1 VRMPENSSMKNIHL
15 TIIGWLILLA
25 GPAFGQSTTQIQ
37 ELALLSKTWGL
48 LKYYHP
54 NVATGK
60 YDWDSVLV
68 AATRRLLQRSKGTHI
83 RSEINLMLSLAGK
96 DEAPERLPKPRH
108 VLESRNY
115 DLSWIKTSKL
125 LTGAQQATLGI
136 IATHP
141 CTGANYYA
149 RPDPNDDNAVYTPH
163 ERPYEEMKMPDVH
176 YRLLSLFRFWNLINY
191 YYPYKYLIGKPWEQV
206 QLEFIPEM
214 LQAGDTV
221 TYHKVLARMAASIN
235 DSHGGLWPWVY
246 NSIVGKYG
254 PDFYFR
260 IIEDKI
266 VVTQLKDSVRYRH
279 IRTGTVIDHMDGIP
293 VKEKIRQYGV
303 YIPASNEAARLR
315 DLHHLVLRSKN
326 TTAVLSGRQPDGT
339 PFRERIALT
348 EPNFIRD
355 YMDIFDMRSSITSKM
370 VADRVGYVVFGNISK
385 ENIDS
390 IMQPLMSSKAI
401 IFDMRKNMVNGYGIY
416 NVSSYL
422 LTRPVIYS
430 KDTHPDYALP
440 GIFQYDTANKGTL
453 YETVGK
459 NNQRAY
465 GGKVILLVDERTQS
479 VLEWA
484 CMIIKTAPHV
494 TVIGSKTAG
503 ADGNVTRT
511 TLPGNYKINFSG
523 LGIYYPDGT
532 ETQRIGIHVDIP
544 VKVTVDDLVQK
555 RDPALQKAIE
565 FAGMTR

>member
-1 VRMPENSSMKNIHL
+1 MKNIHL
-15 TIIGWLILLA
+15 TIIGWLALLA
-25 GPAFGQSTTQIQ
+25 GPVSGQSNTQVQ

-60 YDWDSVLV
+60 YDWDSTLI
-68 AATRRLLQRSKGTHI
+68 AATKRLLQQGKSQHI
-83 RSEINLMLSLAGK
+83 RREIDGMLSLAGK
-96 DEAPERLPKPRH
+96 DEAPGRLPEKRH
-108 VLESRNY
+108 VLESKNY
-115 DLSWIKTSKL
+115 DLSWIKTSRL
-125 LTGAQQATLGI
+125 LSKTQRATLGF

-141 CTGANYYA
+141 YTGINYYA
-149 RPDPNDDNAVYTPH
+149 QPNANDDNAVYTPH
-163 ERPYEEMKMPDVH
+163 EKPYKEMKMPDLH
-176 YRLLSLFRFWNLINY
+176 YRLLSLFRYWNLINY
-191 YYPYKYLIGKPWEQV
+191 FYPYKYLIEKPWEQV
-206 QLEFIPEM
+206 QLELIPQM
-214 LQAGDTV
+214 VQANDTV
-221 TYHKVLARMAASIN
+221 AYHKALAKMAASIN

-266 VVTQLKDSVRYRH
+266 VVTQLKGKVGGRYRD
-279 IRTGTVIDHMDGIP
+279 IQAGTVIDEIDGIP
-293 VKEKIRQYGV
+293 IKEKIREYAP

-315 DLHHLVLRSKN
+315 DLHNVVLRSKN
-326 TTAVLSGRQPDGT
+326 STTIVSGRQPDGT
-339 PFRERIALT
+339 PFQERIELT
-348 EPNFIRD
+348 EPDFIRD

-370 VADRVGYVVFGNISK
+370 VADSVGYVIFGNISK

-390 IMQPLMSSKAI
+390 IMLPLMSSKAI
-401 IFDMRKNMVNGYGIY
+401 IFDMRKNMVHGYGIY

-440 GIFQYDTANKGTL
+440 GMFEYDTANKGTP

-459 NNQRAY
+459 INQHPY
-465 GGKVILLVDERTQS
+465 GGKIILLVDERTQS

-484 CMIIKTAPHV
+484 CMIIKTAANV

-511 TLPGNYKINFSG
+511 VLPGDYKIYFSG

-544 VKVTVDDLVQK
+544 VIVTVDDVIQK
-555 RDPALQKAIE
+555 RDPALSKAIE
-565 FAGMTR
+565 FAQTTPHTYN